1 MPRMNGKTIR
11 LPERPRILVART
23 DRIGDVA
30 LSLPV
35 FASLRRAYPEARIVA
50 LSRDYTKS
58 LFEMSPDVD
67 DVIHFDSDNAH
78 VPIRR
83 FVRLAREI
91 RSEKFDVA
99 IALYLNFSV
108 GALLAFGGV
117 PRRVGPATKAAQIFL
132 TDKVVQRRS
141 KSARHEVDHNL
152 DLLIKLLGVAPVR
165 QASID
170 IPKDRS
176 PRYAGEG
183 GRFLV
188 GVHPG
193 HGGSSRNWPE
203 RNYSGLI
210 ARLKESGVDV
220 VVTGA
225 GHERDVVERVMK
237 NSGVETRAYIGD
249 GDLAELAS
257 VLSEFDVFVASST
270 GPLHMATVAGA
281 KAVGIYCPISVCL
294 PQRWG
299 PIGLHDT
306 AIIPDVDPCESCV
319 EDKCPHFDCMDSIT
333 VERVRDEV
341 MKKINIAAC
350 A

>member
-35 FASLRRAYPEARIVA
+35 FASLRRAYPGARIVA

-58 LFEMSPDVD
+58 LFMMSPDVD
-67 DVIHFDSDNAH
+67 DVIRFDSDDAH
-78 VPIRR
+78 VPMRQ
-83 FVRLAREI
+83 FGRLAREI
-91 RSEKFDVA
+91 RSGKFDVA

-108 GALLAFGGV
+108 GALLALGGV

-141 KSARHEVDHNL
+141 KGARHEADHNL
-152 DLLIKLLGVAPVR
+152 DLLQPLGAAPVR
-165 QASID
+165 RASID
-170 IPKDRS
+170 IPKDKS
-176 PRYAGEG
+176 PRYAREG
-183 GRFLV
+183 GRFLA

-203 RNYSGLI
+203 RNYSRLI
-210 ARLKESGVDV
+210 AQLKGSGVDV

-225 GHERDVVERVMK
+225 DHERDVVERVIR
-237 NSGVETRAYIGD
+237 NSGVETRAYIGS
-249 GDLAELAS
+249 GDLVELAC

-270 GPLHMATVAGA
+270 GPLHMATIVGA

-299 PIGLHDT
+299 PIGLNDT
-306 AIIPDVDPCESCV
+306 AITPDVDPCEKCV
-319 EDKCPHFDCMDSIT
+319 EARCPHFDCMDSIT